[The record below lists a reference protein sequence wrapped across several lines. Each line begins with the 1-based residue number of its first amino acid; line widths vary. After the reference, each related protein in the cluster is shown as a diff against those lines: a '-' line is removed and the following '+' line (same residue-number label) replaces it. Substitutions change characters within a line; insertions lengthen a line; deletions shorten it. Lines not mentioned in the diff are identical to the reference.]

1 MSHARDILRARF
13 SAADKS
19 CRQRHSIVTAG
30 SPNEIGCSSAS
41 LRAFAT
47 DMLGFA
53 LTSGRLHL
61 CGLSVEERA
70 NPEFGLLIAL
80 RHRRHQ
86 RFHQ

>member
-19 CRQRHSIVTAG
+19 CRQRRSIVTAG
-30 SPNEIGCSSAS
+30 SPNEIGRSSAS
-41 LRAFAT
+41 LRTFAT

-61 CGLSVEERA
+61 CGLAVEERA
-70 NPEFGLLIAL
+70 NPEFGLLVAL